1 MCGILG
7 IIGEQGRRPR
17 ACGSA
22 LDLLAHR
29 GPDDRGEW
37 NDRLCWLGHRRL
49 SIIDLSPGGHQPMRH
64 PGTGA
69 VISFNG
75 EIYNYVELRDELRA
89 LGHVFGSQSD
99 TEVLL
104 AAYVQWGTECLSRLN
119 GMWSFVLW
127 DPRDGTAFF
136 SRDRLGVKPLYYT
149 VQDGTLAIASEPKAL
164 LALYPGLRR
173 VDDATLYDFL
183 AEGKLY
189 ASSASFYAGI
199 SSLLPAHLGVFRPG
213 DEAPAIRRYWTLPG
227 EEKEPRPYEESLER
241 FGALLEDATRLRMRS
256 DVPVGV
262 TLSGGLDSTAV
273 LHGATKSAP
282 SVRAFTSIYSQSE
295 NGDRVD
301 ERAWARLV
309 AGRHSTVTLEEVEA
323 RRGEWLET
331 LPRIVWH
338 MDGPGYSPA
347 VFPLWGIMA
356 RARASGVPVLLEGQG
371 ADELIGGYPQY
382 AAVAMRAQTRHLWRN
397 PLAAWKEYV
406 GYANTFTGRVVAL
419 WMMRQ
424 WVPGLRG
431 IYRRQVGLLGSLHED
446 FARAHASRANHEQQ
460 PSDLAEWLATDLTRN
475 ILPGLLQYGD
485 SISMAHSIE
494 SRLPFLDYRLVEFVA
509 ALPSEYRVGCGESKR
524 ILRDYLRR
532 CGLAEVGN
540 RKDKQGYPT
549 PAYDWMAIDRG
560 TTLRD
565 VLLAPGSRIST
576 YCDAKRL
583 EALITRFADGRT
595 ESGNHLYRLLS
606 TELWLRDC
614 ISSRQEAGTARPPAT
629 ERTV

>member
-7 IIGEQGRRPR
+7 IVGEEARRPR

-37 NDRLCWLGHRRL
+37 SDRLCWLGHRRL

-89 LGHVFGSQSD
+89 LGHVFRSQSD

-104 AAYVQWGTECLSRLN
+104 AAYVQWGTACLSRLN

-136 SRDRLGVKPLYYT
+136 SRDRLGVKPLYYA
-149 VQDGTLAIASEPKAL
+149 VQDGTLALASEPKAL
-164 LALYPGLRR
+164 LALYPVLRR

-189 ASSASFYAGI
+189 ASNASFYAGI

-213 DEAPAIRRYWTLPG
+213 DSAPVIRRYWTLPG
-227 EEKEPRPYEESLER
+227 EAREPRPYDESLER

-282 SVRAFTSIYSQSE
+282 SVMAFTSIYAQDE

-309 AGRHSTVTLEEVEA
+309 AERHPTVTLQEVEA
-323 RRGEWLET
+323 YRGEWLET

-382 AAVAMRAQTRHLWRN
+382 AAVAMRENLPRLWRA
-397 PLAAWKEYV
+397 PARTWREYS
-406 GYANTFTGRVVAL
+406 GYISTFTLRVIAL
-419 WMMRQ
+419 WIARQ
-424 WVPGLRG
+424 SIPGLRHL
-431 IYRRQVGLLGSLHED
+431 YRRRLGSLGALRPD
-446 FARAHASRANHEQQ
+446 YAARHANRSVERSSGRELTQ
-460 PSDLAEWLATDLTRN
+460 WLGDDLTSD

-485 SISMAHSIE
+485 AISMAHSIE

-509 ALPSEYRVGCGESKR
+509 GLPGCYRVGNGDSKR
-524 ILRDYLRR
+524 ILRDYLTREDLVEVARR
-532 CGLAEVGN
+532 
-540 RKDKQGYPT
+540 RDKQGYPT
-549 PAYDWMAIDRG
+549 PAYSWMAANHG
-560 TTLRD
+560 EVLRD
-565 VLLAPGSRIST
+565 LLISRSSKIT
-576 YCDAKRL
+576 EYCHRSGLERL
-583 EALITRFADGRT
+583 LTRFLDGH
-595 ESGNHLYRLLS
+595 SASANHLYRLLT
-606 TELWLRDC
+606 TEVWLRGL
-614 ISSRQEAGTARPPAT
+614 SSDPGQCEDRTARRA
-629 ERTV
+629 ESN